1 MSCACVALCG
11 VSLAMDATL
20 LPRGA
25 VRLRQDRDY
34 MIEPLVFLSG
44 WRGGTVKGGYEIK
57 TPGCAEFRLEDAGRK
72 IFDVTASLEQ
82 MDGGKV
88 KLVYGFKAA
97 DDVSLMSIG
106 CVMHLNASDM
116 TGRPWR
122 IDDRHGEFN
131 HPTNGI
137 CVTFSKA
144 SSIGFALGKS
154 GKTLRIAS
162 DGGVVQ
168 CLVQDDRQWSDNYSV
183 RLGALGARRCAKGA
197 TMLFSFV
204 LSSSEPLSAASALP
218 HVIAAGDDWIPL
230 DFRRDIEKGSALD
243 FSQMGFTDAP
253 AGRHGWLRNV
263 GGHFEFEGL
272 PGHRQRFY
280 GVNFCG
286 TANFPGHA
294 LAEALVTRLKRLGYN
309 ALRIHH
315 HDAGTVEGSTDGLT
329 LNTNNMERLD
339 YLLAAA
345 IREGLYVTT
354 DLFVSRSRVVKWRHI
369 GVDRNGTVDIQ
380 LFKALCAVYEPAFQN
395 WAEYARNFL
404 LHENRYTGR
413 RYVDEPGLP
422 LISLVN
428 EGGFFM
434 CWGRGVRDDPHVL
447 TSWKA
452 WLSAKRTTDPT
463 FASDLSED
471 ELPANF
477 WSNGIHPAIAQW
489 TGELEARMTAR
500 MKAYLR
506 ALGCKALLTNDN
518 CGPHY
523 APLQLATAEYD
534 YVDDHFYVDH
544 PSFPEKSWR
553 LPSTCP
559 NRNPLLGNGRISPS
573 AQAYTRMFGKPFT
586 ITEWNF
592 AGPGRYRGVGGIL
605 TGAMASLQDWDGLWR
620 FAYSHSRDSL
630 GDRDQRAPGYFDLA
644 SDPLSQAG
652 ERACLCLFL
661 RGDLAPYPYG
671 VALWV
676 TSESAAS
683 SARTFHGAPKW
694 SDKAWRMRVGSCL
707 SPKDAKGLQMIR
719 REVADDTVPDD
730 GEAGRSPL
738 CIDRE
743 RGAFVIDTPRTCG
756 GFAPQGQ
763 IDAECLKVNVFLA
776 PATVWVHSLD
786 GAGIPQ
792 SGRLLLTHLTDVQGD
807 GCVFSD
813 ESMTTT
819 VKWGRRPL
827 VQNGTADVRLKLDRP
842 ADYTVYELDT
852 AGHRNGIV
860 PSAVRDGMLAFAAT
874 TKGPNGGRIHYEI
887 ARRTFANK
895 AR

>member
-1 MSCACVALCG
+1 MKRFAISCVSAALCG

-25 VRLRQDRDY
+25 VRLRLDRDY
-34 MIEPLVFLSG
+34 KIEPLVFLSG
-44 WRGGTVKGGYEIK
+44 WRGGDIKGGYEIK
-57 TPGCAEFRLEDAGRK
+57 TPGRAEFKMEDGGRR

-82 MDGGKV
+82 MEGGKV
-88 KLVYGFKAA
+88 KLVYDFKAA
-97 DDVSLMSIG
+97 DEVALMSIG
-106 CVMHLNASDM
+106 CVIRLNAGDM

-122 IDDRHGEFN
+122 IDDRRGEFH

-137 CVTFSKA
+137 GVVFCNA
-144 SSIGFALGKS
+144 SSVGFALGKS
-154 GKTLRIAS
+154 GKALRIAS
-162 DGGVVQ
+162 DSGVLQ
-168 CLVQDDRQWSDNYSV
+168 CLVQDDKKWSDNYSV
-183 RLGALGARRCAKGA
+183 RLGALGARRCAKGE
-197 TMLFSFV
+197 TLSFSFV
-204 LSSSEPLSAASALP
+204 LSSSEPLSAASSLP
-218 HVIAAGDDWIPL
+218 HVIAAGDEWLPL
-230 DFRRDIEKGSALD
+230 EYRRDIEKGSALD
-243 FSQMGFTDAP
+243 FSQMGFADAP

-272 PGHRQRFY
+272 PGRRQRFY

-286 TANFPGHA
+286 TANFPDHA
-294 LAEALVTRLKRLGYN
+294 LADTLVTRLKRLGYN

-315 HDAGTVEGSTDGLT
+315 HDSGTVNRSADGLT
-329 LNTNNMERLD
+329 LNVDSMEQLD

-345 IREGLYVTT
+345 IREGLYITT
-354 DLFVSRSRVVKWRHI
+354 DLFVSRSRVIKCRHI
-369 GVDRNGTVDIQ
+369 GIDRDGTIDMQ

-404 LHENRYTGR
+404 LHENKYTGR
-413 RYVDEPGLP
+413 RYVDEPALP

-428 EGGFFM
+428 EGGLFM
-434 CWGRGVRDDPHVL
+434 GWGRGVRDDPHML
-447 TSWKA
+447 ASWKA
-452 WLSAKRTTDPT
+452 WLSARRATDPS

-477 WSNGIHPAIAQW
+477 WANGIHPALAQW
-489 TGELEARMTAR
+489 TGELEARMVAR

-523 APLQLATAEYD
+523 ASLQLATSEYD
-534 YVDDHFYVDH
+534 YIDDHFYVDH
-544 PSFPEKSWR
+544 PRFLEKSWN

-559 NRNPLLGNGRISPS
+559 NRNPLLGDGRISPS
-573 AQAYTRMFGKPFT
+573 TQAYTRMFGKPFT

-630 GDRDQRAPGYFDLA
+630 GDRDQRSPGYFDLA

-661 RGDLAPYPYG
+661 RGDLAPHSNG

-676 TSESAAS
+676 TPESAAS
-683 SARTFHGAPKW
+683 SAKTFNGAPKW
-694 SDKAWRMRVGSCL
+694 SDVAWRMRVGSCL
-707 SPKDAKGLQMIR
+707 SPEDAKGLRVVR
-719 REVADDTVPDD
+719 REVADDAVPDI
-730 GEAGRSPL
+730 GEGGRNPL
-738 CIDRE
+738 RIDRE

-756 GFAPQGQ
+756 GFAPEGL
-763 IDAECLKVNVFLA
+763 IDAECLKVKVSLA

-807 GCVFSD
+807 GAVFSD
-813 ESMTTT
+813 ESMTTI
-819 VKWGRRPL
+819 VKWGWRPL
-827 VQNGTADVRLKLDRP
+827 VQNGIADVSLKLDKP

-852 AGHRNGIV
+852 AGRRRGIV
-860 PSAVRDGMLAFAAT
+860 PSAVKGGMLTFAAT
-874 TKGPNGGRIHYEI
+874 TRGPNGGRIHYEI
-887 ARRTFANK
+887 AR
-895 AR
+895 